1 MTDNVHSLVQPDDP
15 RVQAVLQQRAATLSE
30 KLAKAVRKA
39 FSEDK
44 LKWPKYTPQI
54 TMRFVDMVAGA
65 CVVLASEVYGADDA
79 AFESAF
85 SDLVKLKFAAL
96 RDAKKRSRA

>member
-1 MTDNVHSLVQPDDP
+1 MTDSVHNLVQPDDP
-15 RVQAVLQQRAATLSE
+15 RIQVVLQQRAATLSE
-30 KLAKAVRKA
+30 KLAKAVRKSLA
-39 FSEDK
+39 EDK

-54 TMRFVDMVAGA
+54 TMRFIDMIAGA
-65 CVVLASEVYGADDA
+65 CVVLASEVYGASDD

-85 SDLVKLKFAAL
+85 TDLVKLKFAAL